1 MALDLNQHS
10 AEVWLL
16 GRDLED
22 LVKNN
27 IAIPQVMICQTV
39 TGSTLHPT

>member
-16 GRDLED
+16 GRDLQD

-27 IAIPQVMICQTV
+27 IAISQVMICQTV
-39 TGSTLHPT
+39 TGSNLHPT